1 MGGRESYLKDKT
13 KLKNQNNDKNKNS
26 SNNDKKKEKAGK
38 QVKQDDGTHE
48 SILRQHAGF
57 DGTLRSR

>member
-1 MGGRESYLKDKT
+1 MTHGRKRKLFKGQNKT
-13 KLKNQNNDKNKNS
+13 KNQNNDKNS